1 MEKDV
6 IYVRQRH
13 VWMNVTYDRDRLAG
27 TGGAH
32 LREKTSPMAKTSSMK
47 RRTDRTSRSRQWRV
61 AVNGFDRASVTEL
74 R

>member
-32 LREKTSPMAKTSSMK
+32 LREKTSPMAKT
-47 RRTDRTSRSRQWRV
+47 
-61 AVNGFDRASVTEL
+61 
-74 R
+74 